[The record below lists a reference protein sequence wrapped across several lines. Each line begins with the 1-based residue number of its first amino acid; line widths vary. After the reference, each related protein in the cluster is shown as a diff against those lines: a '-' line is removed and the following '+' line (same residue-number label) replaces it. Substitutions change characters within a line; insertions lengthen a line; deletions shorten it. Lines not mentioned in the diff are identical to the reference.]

1 MNKFKKWLVAFTAII
16 AVAFSFAA
24 IGCKKSKNVTLTYDV
39 GGGTEIA
46 AVSAAKGTEVELATT
61 AEKEGYE
68 FAGWYLSSDYSGEKV
83 TKITLDADTT
93 VYAKWGKLYLVSIV
107 AEGGTATPA
116 SVYVKAG
123 EVLLT
128 KLESV
133 SAQKTD
139 CKFGEWQ
146 VDGKTVTSSY
156 VMPEKDITVNAKFM
170 TKYTVEIYRE
180 GADGNYVKDVEPTV
194 DYAYAGTTPDKNF
207 AGEGYELV
215 KNASGSKPISAI
227 KETASE
233 NNFVLYY
240 KRMDLSV
247 TFRPN
252 YPADAEHGSSV
263 GESKKIKYGE
273 EVAVPYDY
281 TAEGYYLAGW
291 STKTVDATV
300 EYAADYIYNKLYD
313 KTGATPVNAKVAPS
327 SDVVLYGVWVK
338 GYRDMFGG
346 KDYLFVSKTEENT
359 VYMSR
364 ENYFFKGRIFGENG
378 TKFLFRLSNNDTL
391 EGRFLENEFFA
402 YQHVENV
409 VYTYFKIGTGIQK
422 GTTIK
427 LDAYNGI
434 DYHSGDSVSSGT
446 YEIDDNGVYVVTYS
460 SGDLAGKTA
469 MLFLTQTT
477 LNGVNT
483 NVYLER
489 DEEEYGFGLLATYGV
504 VNGSPAQ
511 YTLSVRLNGFG
522 NAGLYINN
530 VYRGAYTYSLNKT
543 TGLLTIS
550 KVGTYLLTDYNG
562 NKVLFNY
569 DSDEVK
575 TYTSTNGKITVST
588 DGAGRATLTESGATS
603 TGYYNI
609 ATSVLGGEILTF
621 TSGSASRVFLTSSVK
636 SEGEKGETVT
646 TYTLEEKAAG
656 YAEYY
661 FAYNSSAYYT
671 PFIVLNDSAEG
682 CMTIYGRTV
691 GGKFVKIADGTY
703 TVTDGIYNYTRKND
717 YLKDIVIDSE
727 SLVENGNNYTRYYY
741 TDENGKRA
749 EFMVTPV
756 DVKDATEI
764 KFGTHIGIYSSTSG
778 DKTLWVSYIY
788 SVNGAGDFVKEY
800 TSGENKLTL
809 VSGIAIYDDKTNG
822 KSSKGNYAIKDGMI
836 TIYAGNA
843 ENYKKGGSNG
853 KELKYLE
860 LNETDKTFVALTF
873 APYKI
878 GVRYQDGSY
887 SSTAETIA
895 LDGKGGATYTIK
907 ATEKGKDDV
916 VYTGKVTESGK
927 SLTGGIVYTFTSEG
941 KTFDYIVLVIS
952 NKYYFAM
959 KGDYNE
965 TIVTDD
971 GTLKV
976 DGFGFGAQFG
986 EVSGKYTVLSD
997 ETTGG
1002 VRKTVIKFIDDDE
1015 TLVYYFDVVG
1025 ETATRRGNE
1034 YGTYI
1039 QTDNNHFTGNYILFD
1054 GYGTAKIYNADGIEN
1069 GEIKTYVDEHGTY
1082 EAGADGIYTLNF
1094 KDGEKEI
1101 TVRGKL
1107 GVLVLNK
1114 TAYKNFIVVHEER
1127 VDLYVNGDDWSM
1139 IRLDNANGATRYSK
1153 KGVVDKGDYILITES
1168 LIYFV
1173 NSDGTDACIYEIDTV
1188 NRTAEMRTFTEFGY
1202 YTEDFH
1208 SLYFTEYGYAI
1219 YNGSTRYFYTV
1230 SKDNKMTI
1238 YHQPEEKE
1246 VYDPTKL
1253 NRYNFIE
1260 EDFGVYDPRSD
1271 THEPKT
1277 FRGETYLYNTGAT
1290 ISFTRNT
1297 VGEGD
1302 NAKYDEKY
1310 PVSGGKDVKLYATA
1324 LKFRPNGSDTFNAD
1338 AQIQFNGNSTWYSG
1352 KVVRE
1357 KSGDDYVT
1365 YFSIAAGEG
1374 NYRMYLNLTYS
1385 VNGKGESTSVFEITS
1400 LKRVVDAYSNAYLD
1414 VLFMM
1419 YQFSMMFGQDLVSQV
1434 KNTQGIVHVVFDYD
1448 AAGNEIIANRTITT
1462 EFLADAGVKDSN
1474 GRLIQ
1479 LKDAKIARDE
1489 KTGIYTVEFTVPAY
1503 VKAEGE
1509 TKLPAHDD
1517 STYKLYLTVGKNKYI
1532 SSVCGYTVVAF
1543 VRCQKDMPAGGD
1555 YTVDVERLVYSETTK
1570 TYGGLYS
1577 LVVKKGGVAVTNTT
1591 DLAIINTT
1599 EKGLVVSVM
1608 VRTPDK
1614 ETGKITATTYYVV
1627 TIEDEASGD
1636 ASDNKVKPYKSATVT
1651 AKAIKTV
1658 YAENGEDFVDVDETS
1673 DKITFIC
1680 FSGKNYAAEGCE
1692 KSENGTY
1699 TVKISNA
1706 LIFEVTVTDGKARIT
1721 QKAQETQDA
1730 A

>member
-1 MNKFKKWLVAFTAII
+1 MNKLKKWLVAFTAII

-46 AVSAAKGTEVELATT
+46 AVSAVKGTEVELATT

-68 FAGWYLSSDYSGEKV
+68 FAGWYLSADYSDEKV

-180 GADGNYVKDVEPTV
+180 GADGNYVKDAEPTV

-530 VYRGAYTYSLNKT
+530 VYRGAYTYSLDKT

-588 DGAGRATLTESGATS
+588 DGAGRATLSESGATS

-646 TYTLEEKAAG
+646 TYTLEEKAA
-656 YAEYY
+656 
-661 FAYNSSAYYT
+661 
-671 PFIVLNDSAEG
+671 
-682 CMTIYGRTV
+682 
-691 GGKFVKIADGTY
+691 
-703 TVTDGIYNYTRKND
+703 
-717 YLKDIVIDSE
+717 
-727 SLVENGNNYTRYYY
+727 
-741 TDENGKRA
+741 
-749 EFMVTPV
+749 
-756 DVKDATEI
+756 
-764 KFGTHIGIYSSTSG
+764 
-778 DKTLWVSYIY
+778 
-788 SVNGAGDFVKEY
+788 
-800 TSGENKLTL
+800 
-809 VSGIAIYDDKTNG
+809 
-822 KSSKGNYAIKDGMI
+822 
-836 TIYAGNA
+836 
-843 ENYKKGGSNG
+843 
-853 KELKYLE
+853 
-860 LNETDKTFVALTF
+860 
-873 APYKI
+873 
-878 GVRYQDGSY
+878 
-887 SSTAETIA
+887 
-895 LDGKGGATYTIK
+895 
-907 ATEKGKDDV
+907 
-916 VYTGKVTESGK
+916 
-927 SLTGGIVYTFTSEG
+927 
-941 KTFDYIVLVIS
+941 
-952 NKYYFAM
+952 
-959 KGDYNE
+959 
-965 TIVTDD
+965 
-971 GTLKV
+971 
-976 DGFGFGAQFG
+976 
-986 EVSGKYTVLSD
+986 
-997 ETTGG
+997 
-1002 VRKTVIKFIDDDE
+1002 
-1015 TLVYYFDVVG
+1015 
-1025 ETATRRGNE
+1025 
-1034 YGTYI
+1034 
-1039 QTDNNHFTGNYILFD
+1039 
-1054 GYGTAKIYNADGIEN
+1054 
-1069 GEIKTYVDEHGTY
+1069 
-1082 EAGADGIYTLNF
+1082 
-1094 KDGEKEI
+1094 
-1101 TVRGKL
+1101 
-1107 GVLVLNK
+1107 
-1114 TAYKNFIVVHEER
+1114 
-1127 VDLYVNGDDWSM
+1127 
-1139 IRLDNANGATRYSK
+1139 
-1153 KGVVDKGDYILITES
+1153 
-1168 LIYFV
+1168 
-1173 NSDGTDACIYEIDTV
+1173 
-1188 NRTAEMRTFTEFGY
+1188 
-1202 YTEDFH
+1202 
-1208 SLYFTEYGYAI
+1208 
-1219 YNGSTRYFYTV
+1219 
-1230 SKDNKMTI
+1230 
-1238 YHQPEEKE
+1238 
-1246 VYDPTKL
+1246 
-1253 NRYNFIE
+1253 
-1260 EDFGVYDPRSD
+1260 
-1271 THEPKT
+1271 
-1277 FRGETYLYNTGAT
+1277 
-1290 ISFTRNT
+1290 
-1297 VGEGD
+1297 
-1302 NAKYDEKY
+1302 
-1310 PVSGGKDVKLYATA
+1310 
-1324 LKFRPNGSDTFNAD
+1324 
-1338 AQIQFNGNSTWYSG
+1338 
-1352 KVVRE
+1352 
-1357 KSGDDYVT
+1357 
-1365 YFSIAAGEG
+1365 
-1374 NYRMYLNLTYS
+1374 
-1385 VNGKGESTSVFEITS
+1385 
-1400 LKRVVDAYSNAYLD
+1400 
-1414 VLFMM
+1414 
-1419 YQFSMMFGQDLVSQV
+1419 
-1434 KNTQGIVHVVFDYD
+1434 
-1448 AAGNEIIANRTITT
+1448 
-1462 EFLADAGVKDSN
+1462 
-1474 GRLIQ
+1474 
-1479 LKDAKIARDE
+1479 
-1489 KTGIYTVEFTVPAY
+1489 
-1503 VKAEGE
+1503 
-1509 TKLPAHDD
+1509 
-1517 STYKLYLTVGKNKYI
+1517 
-1532 SSVCGYTVVAF
+1532 
-1543 VRCQKDMPAGGD
+1543 
-1555 YTVDVERLVYSETTK
+1555 
-1570 TYGGLYS
+1570 
-1577 LVVKKGGVAVTNTT
+1577 
-1591 DLAIINTT
+1591 
-1599 EKGLVVSVM
+1599 
-1608 VRTPDK
+1608 
-1614 ETGKITATTYYVV
+1614 
-1627 TIEDEASGD
+1627 
-1636 ASDNKVKPYKSATVT
+1636 
-1651 AKAIKTV
+1651 
-1658 YAENGEDFVDVDETS
+1658 
-1673 DKITFIC
+1673 
-1680 FSGKNYAAEGCE
+1680 
-1692 KSENGTY
+1692 
-1699 TVKISNA
+1699 
-1706 LIFEVTVTDGKARIT
+1706 
-1721 QKAQETQDA
+1721 
-1730 A
+1730 

>member
-46 AVSAAKGTEVELATT
+46 AVSAVKGTEVELATT

-68 FAGWYLSSDYSGEKV
+68 FAGWYLSADYSDEKV

-180 GADGNYVKDVEPTV
+180 GADGNYVKDAEPTV

-569 DSDEVK
+569 DSNEVK

-588 DGAGRATLTESGATS
+588 DGAGRATLTDNGTTA
-603 TGYYNI
+603 TGYYE
-609 ATSVLGGEILTF
+609 TDSSVFGGEILTF
-621 TSGSASRVFLTSSVK
+621 TSGSASRVFLTGSVE
-636 SEGEKGETVT
+636 SEDEKGDTVT

-682 CMTIYGRTV
+682 YMTIYGRTV

-727 SLVENGNNYTRYYY
+727 ALVENGSNYTRYYY

-749 EFMVTPV
+749 EFMITPV

-764 KFGTHIGIYSSTSG
+764 KFGTHIGIYSSASG

-800 TSGENKLTL
+800 TSGNNTLTL
-809 VSGIAIYDDKTNG
+809 ISGIAVYDDKTNG
-822 KSSKGNYAIKDGMI
+822 HKYTGNYSIKDGMI
-836 TIYAGNA
+836 TISSGNA

-907 ATEKGKDDV
+907 ATEEGKDDV

-997 ETTGG
+997 ETTDG
-1002 VRKTVIKFIDDDE
+1002 VRKTVIRFIDDDE

-1297 VGEGD
+1297 VGEGND
-1302 NAKYDEKY
+1302 AEYDRKY

-1338 AQIQFNGNSTWYSG
+1338 AQIQFNGNSAWYSG

-1385 VNGKGESTSVFEITS
+1385 VNGEGESTSVFEITS

-1414 VLFMM
+1414 VLYMM

-1448 AAGNEIIANRTITT
+1448 EAGNEIIANRTITT

-1479 LKDAKIARDE
+1479 LKDAKIERDE

-1509 TKLPAHDD
+1509 TELPAHDD
-1517 STYKLYLTVGKNKYI
+1517 STYKLYFTVGKHQRFTG
-1532 SSVCGYTVVAF
+1532 VCGYTVAAF
-1543 VRCQKDMPAGGD
+1543 VRCQTFDCADG
-1555 YTVDVERLVYSETTK
+1555 YTVEVERLVYSDTTK

-1577 LVVKKGGVAVTNTT
+1577 LVVKKDGVAVTNTT

-1658 YAENGEDFVDVDETS
+1658 YAENGEDFVDVDETA

-1680 FSGKNYAAEGCE
+1680 FSGKNYAAKGCE

-1699 TVKISNA
+1699 TVKISDA
-1706 LIFEVTVTDGKARIT
+1706 LIFEVTVADGKARIT
-1721 QKAQETQDA
+1721 QKAQETQEA

>member
-1 MNKFKKWLVAFTAII
+1 MNKLKKWLVAFTAII

-146 VDGKTVTSSY
+146 VDGKAVTSSY

-180 GADGNYVKDVEPTV
+180 GADGNYVKDAEPTV

-588 DGAGRATLTESGATS
+588 DGAGRATLTDNGTTA
-603 TGYYNI
+603 TGYYE
-609 ATSVLGGEILTF
+609 TDSSVFGGEILTF
-621 TSGSASRVFLTSSVK
+621 TSGSASRVFLTGSVE
-636 SEGEKGETVT
+636 SEDEKGDTVT

-682 CMTIYGRTV
+682 YMTIYGRTV

-727 SLVENGNNYTRYYY
+727 ALVENGSNYTRYYY

-749 EFMVTPV
+749 EFMITPV
-756 DVKDATEI
+756 DVKDAAEI
-764 KFGTHIGIYSSTSG
+764 KFGTHIGIYSSASG

-800 TSGENKLTL
+800 TSGNDTLTL
-809 VSGIAIYDDKTNG
+809 ISGIAVYDDKTNG
-822 KSSKGNYAIKDGMI
+822 HKYTGNYSIKDGMI
-836 TIYAGNA
+836 TISSGNA

-878 GVRYQDGSY
+878 GVRYQNGSY

-907 ATEKGKDDV
+907 ATEEGKDDV

-997 ETTGG
+997 ETTDG
-1002 VRKTVIKFIDDDE
+1002 VRKTVIRFIDDDE

-1025 ETATRRGNE
+1025 ETATRRGSE

-1069 GEIKTYVDEHGTY
+1069 GEIKTYVDENGTY

-1173 NSDGTDACIYEIDTV
+1173 NSDGTDACIYEIDTD
-1188 NRTAEMRTFTEFGY
+1188 NKTAEMRTFTEFGY

-1302 NAKYDEKY
+1302 NAEYDRKY

-1338 AQIQFNGNSTWYSG
+1338 AQIQFNGNSAWYSG

-1385 VNGKGESTSVFEITS
+1385 VNGEGESTSVFEITS

-1414 VLFMM
+1414 VLYMM

-1448 AAGNEIIANRTITT
+1448 EAGNEIIANRTITT

-1479 LKDAKIARDE
+1479 LKDAKIERDE

-1509 TKLPAHDD
+1509 TELPAHDD
-1517 STYKLYLTVGKNKYI
+1517 STYKLYFTVGKHQRFTG
-1532 SSVCGYTVVAF
+1532 VCGYTVAAF
-1543 VRCQKDMPAGGD
+1543 VRCQTFDCADG
-1555 YTVDVERLVYSETTK
+1555 YTVEVERLVYSDTTK

-1577 LVVKKGGVAVTNTT
+1577 LVVKKDGVAVTNTT

-1658 YAENGEDFVDVDETS
+1658 YAENGEDFVDVDETA

-1680 FSGKNYAAEGCE
+1680 FSGKYYAAKGCE

-1699 TVKISNA
+1699 TVKISDA

-1721 QKAQETQDA
+1721 QKAQETQEA

>member
-1 MNKFKKWLVAFTAII
+1 MNKIKKWLVAFTAII

-180 GADGNYVKDVEPTV
+180 GADGNYVKDAEPTV

-588 DGAGRATLTESGATS
+588 DGAGRATLTDNGTTA
-603 TGYYNI
+603 TGYYE
-609 ATSVLGGEILTF
+609 TDSSVFGGEILTF
-621 TSGSASRVFLTSSVK
+621 TSGSASRVFLTGSVE
-636 SEGEKGETVT
+636 SEDEKGDTVT

-682 CMTIYGRTV
+682 YMTIYGRTV

-727 SLVENGNNYTRYYY
+727 ALVENGSNYTRYYY

-749 EFMVTPV
+749 EFMITPV
-756 DVKDATEI
+756 DVKDAAEI
-764 KFGTHIGIYSSTSG
+764 KFGTHIGIYSSASG

-800 TSGENKLTL
+800 TSGNDTLTL
-809 VSGIAIYDDKTNG
+809 ISGIAVYDDKTNG
-822 KSSKGNYAIKDGMI
+822 HKYTGNYSIKDGMI

-878 GVRYQDGSY
+878 GVRYQNGSY

-907 ATEKGKDDV
+907 ATEEGKDDV

-927 SLTGGIVYTFTSEG
+927 SLTGGIVYTFTAEG

-997 ETTGG
+997 ETTDG
-1002 VRKTVIKFIDDDE
+1002 VRKTVIRFIDDDE

-1238 YHQPEEKE
+1238 YHQPEENE

-1253 NRYNFIE
+1253 NHYNFIE
-1260 EDFGVYDPRSD
+1260 EDFGVYDPMSK

-1302 NAKYDEKY
+1302 NAEYDRKY

-1338 AQIQFNGNSTWYSG
+1338 AQIQFNGNSAWYSG

-1385 VNGKGESTSVFEITS
+1385 VNGEGESTSVFEITS

-1414 VLFMM
+1414 VLYMM

-1479 LKDAKIARDE
+1479 LKDAKIERDE

-1509 TKLPAHDD
+1509 TELPAHDD
-1517 STYKLYLTVGKNKYI
+1517 STYKLYFTVGKHQRFTG
-1532 SSVCGYTVVAF
+1532 VCGYTVAAF
-1543 VRCQKDMPAGGD
+1543 VRCQTFDCADG
-1555 YTVDVERLVYSETTK
+1555 YTVEVERLVYSDTTK
-1570 TYGGLYS
+1570 IYGGLYS
-1577 LVVKKGGVAVTNTT
+1577 LVVKKDGVAVTNTT

-1658 YAENGEDFVDVDETS
+1658 YAENGEDFVDVDETA

-1680 FSGKNYAAEGCE
+1680 FSGKNYAAKGCE

-1699 TVKISNA
+1699 TVKISDA
-1706 LIFEVTVTDGKARIT
+1706 LIFEVTVADGKARIT
-1721 QKAQETQDA
+1721 QKAQETQEA